1 MIYSRPK
8 QLFEPGSAHQTY
20 ELITFLGNIFVHILH
35 VCHSKLTC
43 LVKICKCFTQKQS
56 TKYPHIPKKKCF
68 FFTTSW
74 LQGSGI
80 ASIQCR
86 QDFLKHLAQ
95 TLGVKFCL
103 KKDGWST
110 VGLGGIV
117 RVWWGLGILMEKVFF
132 LFDPGWCIWRSN
144 DAWCSWLIT
153 FCSKKVCPL
162 EI

>member
-20 ELITFLGNIFVHILH
+20 ELITFLGNIFF
-35 VCHSKLTC
+35 SYSAC
-43 LVKICKCFTQKQS
+43 LSLKINMSCKNLQVF
-56 TKYPHIPKKKCF
+56 HPKKIYQISTHPPKKVFFFKCF

-132 LFDPGWCIWRSN
+132 LFDP
-144 DAWCSWLIT
+144 
-153 FCSKKVCPL
+153 
-162 EI
+162 E